1 MSERKGKVQTVLGL
15 IEPSALGYTQ
25 PHEHLFVNLLP
36 PPYKDLTGEE
46 ITLQNYG
53 KNRIH
58 SLGNAENLRLT
69 SRQDAVNEMRLYKE
83 AGGDSIVD
91 LTVTGL
97 DRDPRLLAAIS
108 KESGVAVV
116 MGCGWY
122 QSEYH
127 PPEVE
132 TMSEEELAGVMI
144 RDVVEG
150 ADGTGTRAGIVGEIG
165 LTYPMHKNES
175 KVLRAAALAQLRTG
189 ASLNIHPGR
198 DSRSPGEAL
207 SVVKEAGG
215 DISRTVISHID
226 RTLFAVDDMVRLA
239 ESGCYLEFDLFGQE
253 SSYYPPAPIDMPNDA
268 TRVNYLM
275 ALIERGFGEKLLI
288 SQDICQ
294 KIHITR
300 YGGEGYAHILQT
312 VLPVMKRKGMSDRE
326 VQALT
331 VDNPARMLTFVR

>member
-15 IEPSALGYTQ
+15 IEPSELGYTQ

-36 PPYKDLTGEE
+36 PPYKDLAGEE

-53 KNRIH
+53 RNRLH

-69 SRQDAVNEMRLYKE
+69 SQKDAANEMRLYKE
-83 AGGDSIVD
+83 AGGNSIVD
-91 LTVTGL
+91 LTVIGL
-97 DRDPRLLAAIS
+97 DRDPRALAEIS
-108 KESGVAVV
+108 RESGVAVV
-116 MGCGWY
+116 MGCGYY

-132 TMSEEELAGVMI
+132 TMSEEDLAGAMI
-144 RDVVEG
+144 RDIAEG
-150 ADGTGTRAGIVGEIG
+150 ADGTGIRAGIVGEIG
-165 LTYPMHKNES
+165 LTYPMHKNERR
-175 KVLRAAALAQLRTG
+175 VLRAAAMAQVQTG

-198 DSRSPGEAL
+198 DSRSPVEAL
-207 SVVKEAGG
+207 DVVKEAGG
-215 DISRTVISHID
+215 DIGRVVISHID
-226 RTLFAVDDMVRLA
+226 RTLFAADDMVRLA

-268 TRVNYLM
+268 IRIDYLM
-275 ALIERGFGEKLLI
+275 MLIARGFGEKLLV

-300 YGGEGYAHILQT
+300 YGGDGYAHILQT
-312 VLPVMKRKGMSDRE
+312 VLPVMKRKGMDDRE
-326 VQALT
+326 IEAVT
-331 VDNPARMLTFVR
+331 VGNPARMLTFIV